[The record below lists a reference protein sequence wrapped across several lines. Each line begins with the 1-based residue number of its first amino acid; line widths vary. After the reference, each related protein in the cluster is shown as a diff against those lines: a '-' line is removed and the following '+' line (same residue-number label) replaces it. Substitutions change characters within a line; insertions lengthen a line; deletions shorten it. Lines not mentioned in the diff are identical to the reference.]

1 MPSTGH
7 QFYFLIVIY
16 IHAVLR
22 AWQVTVGI
30 GLLITMILLLI
41 INHHYPSTTIG
52 RALNEKIV
60 HYACYRIMGSF

>member
-1 MPSTGH
+1 MRSTGH
-7 QFYFLIVIY
+7 QFCFLVVY
-16 IHAVLR
+16 IHAVLW

-41 INHHYPSTTIG
+41 INRYPSTTIG

-60 HYACYRIMGSF
+60 HYTCYRIMGSF